1 MGYKWD
7 LFNFSQAKFH
17 EISMKN
23 KFWVNSLISPS
34 RKSQFY
40 PTKEWKRALTRW
52 RNHQQNVRIQKLQMV
67 NQHTLFNQRIGLESH
82 QKMWGFYQIF
92 HQPEFTWLTSNQ
104 AKMCRFF
111 SNQRPTQRHDVPTC
125 SRRPLLICL
134 LTGFFC
140 HQPIGV
146 VFSHWENVF
155 YCQNEKNL
163 SSCLFS
169 NCASSNFGG

>member
-1 MGYKWD
+1 
-7 LFNFSQAKFH
+7 
-17 EISMKN
+17 
-23 KFWVNSLISPS
+23 
-34 RKSQFY
+34 
-40 PTKEWKRALTRW
+40 
-52 RNHQQNVRIQKLQMV
+52 
-67 NQHTLFNQRIGLESH
+67 
-82 QKMWGFYQIF
+82 
-92 HQPEFTWLTSNQ
+92 
-104 AKMCRFF
+104 
-111 SNQRPTQRHDVPTC
+111 
-125 SRRPLLICL
+125 LLICL